1 MSLSERL
8 AVANTTQPRF
18 CKIGLILNGTQLTQK
33 DKDILSDYL
42 SVSEGAQG
50 RLTNSAIASALR
62 AEGFDISNSSI
73 DRHRGR
79 SCACARKVS

>member
-8 AVANTTQPRF
+8 ATANTSQPRF
-18 CKIGLILNGTQLTQK
+18 CKIGLILNGTQLNQK
-33 DKDILSDYL
+33 DKTVLIDYL
-42 SVSEGAQG
+42 DTPEGVHG

-62 AEGFDISNSSI
+62 AEGFDISNSSV
-73 DRHRGR
+73 DRHRGK

>member
-1 MSLSERL
+1 VSLSERL
-8 AVANTTQPRF
+8 ATANTAQPRF
-18 CKIGLILNGTQLTQK
+18 CKIGLILNGAQLTQK
-33 DKDILSDYL
+33 EKDVLVDYL
-42 SVSEGAQG
+42 NVPEGTQG

-73 DRHRGR
+73 DRHRNR